1 MVIFYGFW
9 GVVAATLDAECET
22 SLYWFSSIMFL
33 CQRWNCF
40 EIVKEDWNLHLF
52 NSTFDCSVYLDLA
65 AIKVLFFFLFFF
77 PFLEVAVVCVVA
89 DCLYVMVHED
99 P

>member
-1 MVIFYGFW
+1 MVIFLRIL

-22 SLYWFSSIMFL
+22 SLYWFSSIMFV
-33 CQRWNCF
+33 CRRWNCF
-40 EIVKEDWNLHLF
+40 EIVKEDRNLHLF
-52 NSTFDCSVYLDLA
+52 NSTFDFSVYLDLA
-65 AIKVLFFFLFFF
+65 AMKVSSFFFF
-77 PFLEVAVVCVVA
+77 PFLEVSVVCVVA